1 MRKIVQLSSD
11 ITNDND
17 DKYFPLNIHFVLFI
31 VDQSFFAIFPQNIL
45 FFFFV
50 DMNHQHPH
58 KCISSNRGPFIAA
71 ESTFDDLYKIK
82 SLLPASENSARQ
94 DS

>member
-17 DKYFPLNIHFVLFI
+17 DKYFLLNIHFVLLI
-31 VDQSFFAIFPQNIL
+31 SLSLPFFLKIYYFS
-45 FFFFV
+45 FFFV

-58 KCISSNRGPFIAA
+58 KCINSNRGPFIAA